1 MDKKLW
7 VLAVWNIGNYKW
19 LREMMVGISGSTV
32 ERNFTTGKITRNK
45 LWPQADW
52 TVKEFNRERMHVD
65 SQMHFSWHIF
75 VTIFLTCLITEVLS
89 LSIKILRMTCRVSE
103 KRSAGDWGARPRMV
117 VEKLLDREKVMPDP
131 TLKNESARYH

>member
-1 MDKKLW
+1 MDKRLQRYKRTSADKKLW
-7 VLAVWNIGNYKW
+7 VLAAWNISKYKW
-19 LREMMVGISGSTV
+19 LREMMVGISGSTI

-52 TVKEFNRERMHVD
+52 RVKEFNRERIHVD

-75 VTIFLTCLITEVLS
+75 VTIFLTCLITQVLS

-103 KRSAGDWGARPRMV
+103 KRSAGDFSIEGQGLEWW
-117 VEKLLDREKVMPDP
+117 
-131 TLKNESARYH
+131 